1 MFILKNYV
9 NIVNLFRI
17 SKFILLNVD
26 NFFKSLK
33 INEL

>member
-26 NFFKSLK
+26 NFF
-33 INEL
+33 